1 MNLDSFS
8 VQSPCQ
14 DNGGCSQFCVLRPSG
29 RTCICSTGMKLAED
43 GKTCKSLNLIVE
55 LLFLKSPSQPHRCFC
70 SHVKVQGYKYY
81 FYSEDIEMKEITVK
95 LLITKHR

>member
-43 GKTCKSLNLIVE
+43 GKTCKSLNLIEE
-55 LLFLKSPSQPHRCFC
+55 LLFLKSPSRSHRCFC
-70 SHVKVQGYKYY
+70 SRVKVQGYKYY
-81 FYSEDIEMKEITVK
+81 FYAEDIEVKEITVK